1 MENARSG
8 RSKLGRL
15 ATSMRRKQ
23 LNKFSTSST
32 YTFRINLFRRCSR
45 LLRGRRG
52 LVMMV
57 RIAPA
62 YILRHEKLL
71 DLSSSFSFE
80 VPLPLRLTTKKVL
93 YCTRT
98 DTSNGQF
105 FFPDQT
111 KKRCLVFRFHRSCAE
126 LRWTRHNIWIQRP
139 MGQTGFVW
147 SMAHVGKES
156 QFNEHRRN
164 DSCFFFLHCCNSALT
179 GSWLATEMNFKKGLS
194 FELRRIVMQRG

>member
-105 FFPDQT
+105 FSPT
-111 KKRCLVFRFHRSCAE
+111 KQKNVVWFSVFIVHVQNSGEHDTTFEYRG
-126 LRWTRHNIWIQRP
+126 RWDRQGLYGQWHTLAKNHSSMNIVATIHVFSSYTVVIQ
-139 MGQTGFVW
+139 
-147 SMAHVGKES
+147 H
-156 QFNEHRRN
+156 
-164 DSCFFFLHCCNSALT
+164 
-179 GSWLATEMNFKKGLS
+179 
-194 FELRRIVMQRG
+194 